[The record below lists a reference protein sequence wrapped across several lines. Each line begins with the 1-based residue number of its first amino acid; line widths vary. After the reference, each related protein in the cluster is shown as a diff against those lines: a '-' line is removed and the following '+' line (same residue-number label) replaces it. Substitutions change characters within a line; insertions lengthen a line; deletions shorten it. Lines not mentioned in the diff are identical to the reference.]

1 MVIYV
6 IIVKIGGNV
15 IKKNL
20 DNIIYDISELAR
32 NQNVIL
38 VHGGGN
44 IVTEV
49 SKKLNIEPKFVVS
62 PSGIR
67 SRYTD
72 EKELEVYIMVMVGK
86 INKLIVSKL
95 YALNVKSIG
104 ISGADGP
111 TLIAERKKRIII
123 VDQRGRK
130 RVIDGGYTGKIK
142 KVNTELINNLLA
154 LGYVIVIA
162 PIAIDTDGTLLN
174 VDGDQAACMLAS
186 ALKVNTLIILTDVEG
201 VITNGHVLKTIKL
214 NEIPNILPKIGP
226 GMNRKLLMIKK
237 AIENGVNKVII
248 ASGLKSEPIKHALE
262 GDGTSIIGE

>member
-1 MVIYV
+1 M

-20 DNIIYDISELAR
+20 DNVLYDVSELAK
-32 NQNVIL
+32 NQNVII

-44 IVTEV
+44 IVTEI
-49 SKKLNIEPKFVVS
+49 SKKLNIEPKFVTS

-72 EKELEVYIMVMVGK
+72 EKELEVYIMVMAGK

-111 TLIAERKKRIII
+111 ILIAERKKRIII

-142 KVNTELINNLLA
+142 KVNRELINNLLA
-154 LGYVIVIA
+154 LGYVVVIA

-174 VDGDQAACMLAS
+174 VDGDQVACILAS
-186 ALKVNTLIILTDVEG
+186 ALKVSTLIILTDVEG
-201 VITNGHVLKTIKL
+201 VVVDGYVLKAIKL
-214 NEIPNILPKIGP
+214 DEISSILPKIGP
-226 GMNRKLLMIKK
+226 GMNRKLLMIKEVIK
-237 AIENGVNKVII
+237 SGVNKVII
-248 ASGLKSEPIKHALE
+248 ASGLKPEPIKHALE
-262 GDGTSIIGE
+262 GSGTYIMGE